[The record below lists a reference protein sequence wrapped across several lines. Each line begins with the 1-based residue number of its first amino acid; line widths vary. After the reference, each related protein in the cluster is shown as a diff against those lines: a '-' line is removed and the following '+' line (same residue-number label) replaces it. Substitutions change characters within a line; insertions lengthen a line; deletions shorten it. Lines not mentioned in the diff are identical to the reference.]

1 MEKEQIIIDS
11 ETLNH
16 ACIAA
21 QKWVESNEE
30 RVQACGK
37 SLSSVLSELRHQSRL
52 LRMLGRAAAR
62 KMCAGV
68 FGPSQAGKSYLLSSL
83 ARDGEGKVLCKFNDE
98 KHDFLCE
105 INPEGGKESTGL
117 VTRFTMSEQKNCPNG
132 FPVHVR
138 LLTETELVKIFANT
152 YFCDAVHRDKV
163 DKEAIRNALQPL
175 EKRVGT
181 SGASHINID
190 VMEDLHEYISGT
202 FGDKAR
208 PAALDDVYW
217 SKAIELAPK
226 LSRDD
231 RVTLYSI
238 IWDGIEEFS
247 DMLRGLLIDL
257 EKIDFAEEAFCSI
270 KALIPREA
278 SIIDVE
284 TLGKTHFTNNVS
296 GKIIAPEVEIQNPA
310 GKTVSIH
317 RKNLTAIVAE
327 LTLVMINKPA
337 NYFDH
342 TDLLDFPGYKARL
355 EATDLRDYLKSGKS
369 DSAVEQFFRRGKV
382 AYLFQRYNSEH
393 ELTSLL
399 LCNSTT
405 DNIPG
410 LPKAVEDWI
419 ISTHGKNPEDR
430 VNVKNAL
437 FFILTKSDTNFDWG
451 PGKNYE
457 TVWDSTIQG
466 KFLAHFSNTFSQT
479 THWVERWIPTQPF
492 SNMFMLRN
500 INIAW
505 KGMMKLNKGEELEIA
520 DVDHYKNMRNAFINS
535 ELVKKHFRSPET
547 AFDELMK
554 LNDGGIEYIKRC
566 LEPLCD
572 PNLKLNQIHNA
583 LLRAKDKLYSILY
596 PFYHSGNQAE
606 EIKKKQFLFLNIKN
620 FSANPKF
627 RARFPELLNSFTLP
641 IDQVVYLRD
650 DAERKFDEYK
660 EKFNSMEAQESRV
673 NNETD
678 FGKSVVE
685 ADFDLDLNLDDPD
698 SFFGTTSA
706 NVVDDRAVSGQ
717 SGEEC
722 VEKDFISFYVE
733 RIIEVWNS
741 HCRSKADDTSLTG
754 YYMFPQQFFIS
765 MLDEFDSAMTRMN
778 LKRKIENKLREIS
791 RFTGEEY
798 QKNRRQASY
807 AVSVLNSFISW
818 LGHNP
823 SETDVSERN
832 VDFNGKN
839 ITVFRNEEHLVSG
852 FPELPYTYDSQANAK
867 QWFMDW
873 LVSFYG
879 LLIDNAVSDDTGKI
893 NVEQNSKLGLI
904 LKTIK
909 PE

>member
-1 MEKEQIIIDS
+1 MMEKEQIIRDS
-11 ETLNH
+11 ETLTR
-16 ACIAA
+16 ACLDAE
-21 QKWVESNEE
+21 KWVEINDE
-30 RVQACGK
+30 RVRSCGK
-37 SLSSVLSELRHQSRL
+37 SQSSVLSELRHQARL
-52 LRMLGRAAAR
+52 FKMLGRAAAR

-83 ARDGEGKVLCKFNDE
+83 ARDSDGNVYCSFNGEQ
-98 KHDFLCE
+98 HDFLRE

-117 VTRFTMSEQKNCPNG
+117 VTRFTMTVPANYPSG
-132 FPVHVR
+132 YPVHVR
-138 LLTETELVKIFANT
+138 LLSETELVKIFANT
-152 YFCDAVHRDKV
+152 YFCDAIHREKV
-163 DKEAIRNALQPL
+163 DKEAIRNALMPL
-175 EKRVGT
+175 ESRT
-181 SGASHINID
+181 ISTPASHINID
-190 VMEDLHEYISGT
+190 VMEELHEYVSNS

-208 PAALDDVYW
+208 PAALDEVYW
-217 SKAIELAPK
+217 SKAIELAPR

-238 IWDGIEEFS
+238 IWDGVEEFS
-247 DMLRGLLIDL
+247 DMLRELLVDL
-257 EKIDFAEEAFCSI
+257 EKIDFSEEAFCSM

-284 TLGKTHFTNNVS
+284 TLGKTDFSTSMFSKSIQPTV
-296 GKIIAPEVEIQNPA
+296 EVRNPA
-310 GKTVSIH
+310 GKTVSIL

-327 LTLVMINKPA
+327 LTLVMVNKPA

-437 FFILTKSDTNFDWG
+437 FYILTKSDTNFDWG
-451 PGKNYE
+451 PGKKYE
-457 TVWDSTIQG
+457 SVWDSTIQG

-492 SNMFMLRN
+492 NNMFMLRN
-500 INIAW
+500 VNISW
-505 KGMMKLNKGEELEIA
+505 KGMMKLEKGKELEIE
-520 DVDHYKNMRNAFINS
+520 DVEHAGKMRTAFINS

-554 LNDGGIEYIKRC
+554 LNDGGIEHIKRC

-572 PNLKLNQIHNA
+572 PNLKLDQIHNA
-583 LLRAKDKLYSILY
+583 MLRARDKLYSILY

-606 EIKKKQFLFLNIKN
+606 EIKKKQMLFLKIKN
-620 FSANPKF
+620 LSANQKF
-627 RARFPELLNSFTLP
+627 RARFPELINSFALP
-641 IDQVVYLRD
+641 LDQVVYLRD
-650 DAERKFDEYK
+650 DAERRFDEYK
-660 EKFNSMEAQESRV
+660 EKFNSIVAQESKEV
-673 NNETD
+673 NENLVQDINTD
-678 FGKSVVE
+678 MFMN
-685 ADFDLDLNLDDPD
+685 FDDPD
-698 SFFGTTSA
+698 SFLSNGSSGGG
-706 NVVDDRAVSGQ
+706 DDSYSSGA
-717 SGEEC
+717 GKEDNM
-722 VEKDFISFYVE
+722 EKDFITFYVD
-733 RIIEVWNS
+733 RIIEIWNS
-741 HCRSKADDTSLTG
+741 HCRSKADDAALTG
-754 YYMFPQQFFIS
+754 YYMFPQQSYIS

-778 LKRKIENKLREIS
+778 LRKKIEGKLREIS

-807 AVSVLNSFISW
+807 AISVLNSFVSW
-818 LGHNP
+818 MGKNP
-823 SETDVSERN
+823 AETDEADRV
-832 VDFNGKN
+832 VDFNGKS
-839 ITVFRNEEHLVSG
+839 ITVFKEKEQESG
-852 FPELPYTYDSQANAK
+852 FPELPYKYDPQANSK

-873 LVSFYG
+873 LITFYG
-879 LLIDNAVSDDTGKI
+879 LLIDNAISDDTGKI
-893 NVEQNSKLGLI
+893 DVRQNAILGEI
-904 LKTIK
+904 LKNIK